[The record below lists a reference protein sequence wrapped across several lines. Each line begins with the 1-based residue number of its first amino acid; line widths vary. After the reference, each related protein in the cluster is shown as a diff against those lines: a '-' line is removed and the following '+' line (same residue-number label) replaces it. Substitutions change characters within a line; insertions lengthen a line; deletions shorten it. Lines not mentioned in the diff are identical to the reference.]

1 MKKLLLTICALSAL
15 TFSGFAQGARKAQP
29 ATQQAQ
35 QTPEERATK
44 ETNMVAANLGLTD
57 AQKTKFKQFALDRI
71 AINKPLKEKIR
82 NSSTTKEE
90 RTTIHNQVKANNDKF
105 FANVNAMLTAE
116 QQPKW
121 ADHKKKVEAKQ
132 ADKAGNNHE
141 D

>member
-15 TFSGFAQGARKAQP
+15 TFSGLAQGSKTAQP
-29 ATQQAQ
+29 ATEQ

-44 ETNMVAANLGLTD
+44 ETNMIAANLGLTD
-57 AQKTKFKQFALDRI
+57 AQKTKFKQFALDRV
-71 AINKPLKEKIR
+71 AANKPLKEKIR
-82 NSSTTKEE
+82 NAATTKEE
-90 RTTIHNQVKANNDKF
+90 RQTIHAQVKANNEKF
-105 FANVNAMLTAE
+105 FANVNGMLTAE

-132 ADKAGNNHE
+132 ADKAGNNHQ